1 MKKSKMINVVQVVC
15 EHQQISL
22 REIVINSAHII
33 SMVGDPEMAAKHASG
48 KLPTGLHEAQ
58 EFSRIKLANGDT
70 ISVIGSPNLIKDK
83 TKNLLLG

>member
-1 MKKSKMINVVQVVC
+1 MLKNKMINVVQIVS
-15 EHQQISL
+15 EHQHISL

-33 SMVGDPEMAAKHASG
+33 SMVGDPEMAAKHANG

-58 EFSRIKLANGDT
+58 EFSKIKLANGDT

>member
-1 MKKSKMINVVQVVC
+1 MINVVQIVC
-15 EHQQISL
+15 EHEHVSL
-22 REIVINSAHII
+22 QEVIINSAHII
-33 SMVGDPEMAAKHASG
+33 SMVGDPEMAAKHANG

-58 EFSRIKLANGDT
+58 EFSKVKLASGDT